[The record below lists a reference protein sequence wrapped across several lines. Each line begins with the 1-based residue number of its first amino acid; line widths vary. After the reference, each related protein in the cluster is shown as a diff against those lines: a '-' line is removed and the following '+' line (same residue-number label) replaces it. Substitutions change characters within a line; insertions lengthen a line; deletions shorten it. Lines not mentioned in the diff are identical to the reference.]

1 MSFATRDPRRHL
13 PLLLAA
19 LSMIGPFSIDAI
31 FPGFPDIGRDFAV
44 GDVALQQLLS
54 VYLLAYAA
62 MSLFHGALS
71 DAYGRKPVIVIAM
84 AIYTMASVGAALAP
98 SFAFLLGC
106 RVLQGL
112 CGGAGIV
119 VGRAV
124 VRDTMHGE
132 EAQRMM
138 SKVMM
143 IFGIAPA
150 IAPIVGAWLLGI
162 DGWRGIFWAL
172 SGFTLALTLGVSWF
186 LVESHPVERRTV
198 FRPRPLLAGYLRIG
212 RDLPF
217 WPLAISSSVNFS
229 GLFLYIASAP
239 QVIRHH
245 LRLGA
250 DGFPWLFVP
259 VVTGMVAGAFISG
272 RVAGRVSAA
281 RTVSWGYMA
290 MLSSCAISLVL
301 SLTLDTP
308 RVPWSTL
315 PLALYGCGVQ
325 LAFPTLTLLLLDRF
339 PEQRGA
345 VSSVQAFFSLL
356 MTSLVAG
363 VLSPALSGSMLTLAV
378 GATAMCSVGLCGWIW
393 YVRLERRR
401 LAAATACSAAS
412 VVSQIERNE
421 PG

>member
-1 MSFATRDPRRHL
+1 MPSATRDPRRHL

-19 LSMIGPFSIDAI
+19 LTMIGPFSIDAI
-31 FPGFPDIGRDFAV
+31 FPGFPDIGREFAV
-44 GDVALQQLLS
+44 SDVALQQLLS
-54 VYLLAYAA
+54 VYLLAYAG
-62 MSLFHGALS
+62 MSLFHGALA
-71 DAYGRKPVIVIAM
+71 DAYGRKPVIIIAM
-84 AIYTMASVGAALAP
+84 AVYTVASVGAAMAP
-98 SFAFLLGC
+98 DFAFLLGC
-106 RVLQGL
+106 RVLQGMS
-112 CGGAGIV
+112 GGAGIV

-172 SGFTLALTLGVSWF
+172 SGFTLSLTFAVAWF
-186 LVESHPVERRTV
+186 LVESHPVDRRSV

-217 WPLAISSSVNFS
+217 WPLALASSINFA

-239 QVIRHH
+239 HLIRDLLH
-245 LRLGA
+245 LGP

-259 VVTGMVAGAFISG
+259 VVTGMVSGAFISG
-272 RVAGRVSAA
+272 RLAGRVSASK
-281 RTVSWGYMA
+281 TVAWGYAA
-290 MLSSCAISLVL
+290 MLSSCVL
-301 SLTLDTP
+301 NLILAVSMDAP

-315 PLALYGCGVQ
+315 PLILYGCGVQ

-339 PEQRGA
+339 PDQRGG
-345 VSSVQAFFSLL
+345 VSSVQAFGSLL
-356 MTSLVAG
+356 VTAMVAG
-363 VLSPALSGSMLTLAV
+363 VLSPALSGSMLMLAL
-378 GATAMCSVGLCGWIW
+378 GAIAMCLIGLGSWLW
-393 YVRLERRR
+393 YIRLEHR
-401 LAAATACSAAS
+401 LGVAKVDAS
-412 VVSQIERNE
+412 HVE
-421 PG
+421 PPIAGDGSG

>member
-1 MSFATRDPRRHL
+1 MTSATRDPRRHL

-31 FPGFPDIGRDFAV
+31 FPGFPDIGHTFGV
-44 GDVALQQLLS
+44 GEVALQQLLS
-54 VYLLAYAA
+54 VYLLAYAV
-62 MSLFHGALS
+62 MSLFHGAIS
-71 DAYGRKPVIVIAM
+71 DAYGRKPVIVVAM
-84 AIYTMASVGAALAP
+84 GIYALASAAAALAP
-98 SFAFLLGC
+98 GFGFLLGC
-106 RVLQGL
+106 RIVQGL

-119 VGRAV
+119 VGRAI

-150 IAPIVGAWLLGI
+150 IAPIVGAWLLGM

-172 SGFTLALTLGVSWF
+172 TAFTVLLVFGITRF
-186 LVESHPVERRTV
+186 LVESHPVEKRTV
-198 FRPRPLLAGYLRIG
+198 FRPRPLLRGYVAIA

-217 WPLAISSSVNFS
+217 WPLAIASSVNFS

-239 QVIRHH
+239 HLIRDVLH
-245 LRLGA
+245 LGA

-259 VVTGMVAGAFISG
+259 TVTGMVTGAFISG

-281 RTVSWGYMA
+281 KTVGWGYAA
-290 MLSSCAISLVL
+290 MLSSCAL
-301 SLTLDTP
+301 SLFFALALDAP
-308 RVPWSTL
+308 RVPWSTV

-325 LAFPTLTLLLLDRF
+325 MAFPTITILLLDRF
-339 PEQRGA
+339 PNQRGG
-345 VSSVQAFFSLL
+345 VSSVQAFGSLI
-356 MTSLVAG
+356 TTAFIAG
-363 VLSPALSGSMLTLAV
+363 VLSPLLSSSMLYLAL
-378 GATAMCSVGLCGWIW
+378 GATSLCLTGLAAWVW
-393 YVRLERRR
+393 YGTMERRR
-401 LAAATACSAAS
+401 LARATAGAAS
-412 VVSQIERNE
+412 EVVSQLERNE

>member
-1 MSFATRDPRRHL
+1 MSSATRDPRRYL
-13 PLLLAA
+13 PMLLAA
-19 LSMIGPFSIDAI
+19 LAMIGPFSIDAI

-54 VYLLAYAA
+54 VYLLAYAV

-71 DAYGRKPVIVIAM
+71 DAYGRKPVIVIGM
-84 AIYTMASVGAALAP
+84 AVYTVASVGAAMAP

-106 RVLQGL
+106 RVLQGM

-124 VRDTMHGE
+124 VRDTMQGE

-172 SGFTLALTLGVSWF
+172 SAFTTALTLGVAYF
-186 LVESHPVERRTV
+186 LVESHPEERRTV
-198 FRPRPLLAGYLRIG
+198 FRPRPLLASYLRIA

-217 WPLAISSSVNFS
+217 WPLAVASSINFA
-229 GLFLYIASAP
+229 GLFLYVASAP
-239 QVIRHH
+239 RLIRDLLH
-245 LRLGA
+245 LGA

-259 VVTGMVAGAFISG
+259 VVTGMVTGAFISG

-281 RTVSWGYMA
+281 RTVAWGYVA
-290 MLSSCAISLVL
+290 MLSSCAL
-301 SLTLDTP
+301 SLILAVTLDAP

-315 PLALYGCGVQ
+315 PLVLYGCGVQ

-339 PEQRGA
+339 PDQRGN
-345 VSSVQAFFSLL
+345 VSSVQAFGSLIL
-356 MTSLVAG
+356 TALVAG
-363 VLSPALSGSMLTLAV
+363 VLSPALSGNMLSLAI
-378 GATAMCSVGLCGWIW
+378 GATSLCAIGLVGWLC
-393 YVRLERRR
+393 YVHLERRR
-401 LAAATACSAAS
+401 VSRASAGAASS

>member
-1 MSFATRDPRRHL
+1 MTPAVRDMRRYL
-13 PLLLAA
+13 PFLLAA

-31 FPGFPDIGRDFAV
+31 FPGFPDIGREFGV

-54 VYLLAYAA
+54 VYLLAYAV

-84 AIYTMASVGAALAP
+84 AVYTVASVGAAMAP
-98 SFAFLLGC
+98 NFGFLLAC
-106 RVLQGL
+106 RVLQGM

-132 EAQRMM
+132 DAQRMM

-143 IFGIAPA
+143 IFGVAPA

-172 SGFTLALTLGVSWF
+172 TGFTTLLTLGVAYF
-186 LVESHPVERRTV
+186 LEESHALVHRTV
-198 FRPRPLLAGYLRIG
+198 FRPTPLLRGYRAILRD
-212 RDLPF
+212 RPF
-217 WPLAISSSVNFS
+217 WPLAIASSINFA

-239 QVIRHH
+239 H
-245 LRLGA
+245 LVRDLLHLGV

-259 VVTGMVAGAFISG
+259 TVAGMVVGAFISG
-272 RVAGRVSAA
+272 RMAGRTSAA
-281 RTVSWGYMA
+281 RTVGWGYA
-290 MLSSCAISLVL
+290 CMLSSCAISLVL
-301 SLTLDTP
+301 ALTLHEP

-315 PLALYGCGVQ
+315 PLGLYGCGVQ

-339 PEQRGA
+339 PEQRGG
-345 VSSVQAFFSLL
+345 VSSVQAFGSLIL
-356 MTSLVAG
+356 TSLVAG
-363 VLSPALSGSMLTLAV
+363 VLSPMLSTNMITLAL
-378 GATAMCSVGLCGWIW
+378 GATAMCSIGLAAWLW
-393 YVRLERRR
+393 YTATMRRR
-401 LAAATACSAAS
+401 NTQAT
-412 VVSQIERNE
+412 
-421 PG
+421 P

>member
-1 MSFATRDPRRHL
+1 MNPATRDPRRYL
-13 PLLLAA
+13 PFLLAA

-31 FPGFPDIGRDFAV
+31 FPGFPDIGRDFHV

-54 VYLLAYAA
+54 VYLLAYAV

-71 DAYGRKPVIVIAM
+71 DAYGRKPVIVISM
-84 AIYTMASVGAALAP
+84 AIYTLASVGAAMAP
-98 SFAFLLGC
+98 SFAFLLAC

-119 VGRAV
+119 VGRSV
-124 VRDTMHGE
+124 VRDSMHGE

-143 IFGIAPA
+143 IFGVAPA

-172 SGFTLALTLGVSWF
+172 TGFTMLLTLGVAYF

-198 FRPRPLLAGYLRIG
+198 FRPRPLLHGYAAILG
-212 RDLPF
+212 DLPF
-217 WPLAISSSVNFS
+217 WPLAIAASVNFA

-239 QVIRHH
+239 HLIRD
-245 LRLGA
+245 LLGLGA
-250 DGFPWLFVP
+250 SGFPWLFVP
-259 VVTGMVAGAFISG
+259 VVSGMVFGAFISG

-281 RTVSWGYMA
+281 RTVSWGYVS
-290 MLSSCAISLVL
+290 MLSSCAINLIL
-301 SLTLDTP
+301 ALTLDHP

-339 PEQRGA
+339 PDQRGG
-345 VSSVQAFFSLL
+345 VSSVQAFGSLIL
-356 MTSLVAG
+356 TALVAG
-363 VLSPALSGSMLTLAV
+363 VLSPALSASMLTLAM
-378 GATAMCSVGLCGWIW
+378 GATSICLIGLAAWLW
-393 YVRLERRR
+393 YASLERRR
-401 LAAATACSAAS
+401 LALAKACAASS

>member
-1 MSFATRDPRRHL
+1 MTSATRDLRRYL
-13 PLLLAA
+13 PFLLAA

-31 FPGFPDIGRDFAV
+31 FPGFPDIGRDFGV
-44 GDVALQQLLS
+44 GEVALQQLLS
-54 VYLLAYAA
+54 VYLLAYAV

-71 DAYGRKPVIVIAM
+71 DAYGRKPVIVTGM
-84 AIYTMASVGAALAP
+84 AIYAVASVGAAMAP
-98 SFAFLLGC
+98 TFGFLLGC
-106 RVLQGL
+106 RIVQGM

-119 VGRAV
+119 IGRAV
-124 VRDTMHGE
+124 VRDTMQGE

-150 IAPIVGAWLLGI
+150 IAPIIGAWLLGI

-172 SGFTLALTLGVSWF
+172 AAFTVALTVSVARL
-186 LVESHPVERRTV
+186 LVESHPREKRTV
-198 FRPRPLLAGYLRIG
+198 FRPRPLLHGYLTIM

-217 WPLAISSSVNFS
+217 WPLAIASSINFA

-239 QVIRHH
+239 QLIRDRLH
-245 LRLGA
+245 LGA

-259 VVTGMVAGAFISG
+259 VVSGMVIGAFISG
-272 RVAGRVSAA
+272 RVAGRASAA
-281 RTVSWGYMA
+281 RTVNWGYAA
-290 MLSSCAISLVL
+290 MLSSCVL
-301 SLTLDTP
+301 NLILALALDHP

-339 PEQRGA
+339 PGQRGG
-345 VSSVQAFFSLL
+345 VSSVQAFGSLIF
-356 MTSLVAG
+356 TAIVAG
-363 VLSPALSGSMLTLAV
+363 VLSPALSGSMLTLAIGTTV
-378 GATAMCSVGLCGWIW
+378 MCLIGLTAWLA
-393 YVRLERRR
+393 YAALERRR
-401 LAAATACSAAS
+401 LARTQAAAASS

>member
-1 MSFATRDPRRHL
+1 MPSATRDPRRHL

-19 LSMIGPFSIDAI
+19 LSMIGPFSIDAM

-54 VYLLAYAA
+54 VYLLAYAG

-71 DAYGRKPVIVIAM
+71 DAYGRKPVIVVAM
-84 AIYTMASVGAALAP
+84 VIYTAASVGAALAP

-106 RVLQGL
+106 RVLQGM

-124 VRDTMHGE
+124 VRDTLHGE

-143 IFGIAPA
+143 IFGVAPA
-150 IAPIVGAWLLGI
+150 MAPIVGAWLLGI

-172 SGFTLALTLGVSWF
+172 SGFTLLLTLGVSFF
-186 LVESHPVERRTV
+186 LMESHPAAKRTV
-198 FRPRPLLAGYLRIG
+198 FRPRPLLAGYMRIG

-217 WPLAISSSVNFS
+217 WPLAMSSSVNFS

-239 QVIRHH
+239 EVIRHH
-245 LRLGA
+245 LHLGV

-259 VVTGMVAGAFISG
+259 VVTGMVSGAFISG

-281 RTVSWGYMA
+281 RTVNWGYAA
-290 MLSSCAISLVL
+290 MLSSCAISLAL
-301 SLTLDTP
+301 SLTLDAP

-339 PEQRGA
+339 PEQRGG

-356 MTSLVAG
+356 MTAFVAG
-363 VLSPALSGSMLTLAV
+363 VLSPALSGSMLTLAL
-378 GATAMCSVGLCGWIW
+378 GATVMCSTGLAGWAW

-401 LAAATACSAAS
+401 LAARPAA
-412 VVSQIERNE
+412 IL
-421 PG
+421 

>member
-1 MSFATRDPRRHL
+1 MSSATRDPRRHL

-31 FPGFPDIGRDFAV
+31 FPGFPDIGRDFGV

-54 VYLLAYAA
+54 VYLLAYAV

-71 DAYGRKPVIVIAM
+71 DAYGRKPVIVTAM
-84 AIYTMASVGAALAP
+84 AIYTVASMGAALAP
-98 SFAFLLGC
+98 SFTFLLCC
-106 RVLQGL
+106 RVLQGM

-172 SGFTLALTLGVSWF
+172 SAFTTALTLGVAYF
-186 LVESHPVERRTV
+186 LVESHPGERRTV
-198 FRPRPLLAGYLRIG
+198 FRPRPLLAGYLRIA

-217 WPLAISSSVNFS
+217 WPLALASSVNFA

-239 QVIRHH
+239 HVIRDLLH
-245 LRLGA
+245 LGA

-259 VVTGMVAGAFISG
+259 VVTGMVTGAFISG
-272 RVAGRVSAA
+272 RVAGRVSAV
-281 RTVSWGYMA
+281 RTVAWGYTA
-290 MLSSCAISLVL
+290 MLSSCAINLAL
-301 SLTLDTP
+301 ALTLDSP
-308 RVPWSTL
+308 RVPWSTV

-339 PEQRGA
+339 PEQRGG
-345 VSSVQAFFSLL
+345 VSSVQAFGSLIL
-356 MTSLVAG
+356 TALVAG
-363 VLSPALSGSMLTLAV
+363 VLSPALSGGMLTLGM
-378 GATAMCSVGLCGWIW
+378 GATSLCLLGLAAWIS
-393 YVRLERRR
+393 YIHLERRG
-401 LAAATACSAAS
+401 LARAKAES
-412 VVSQIERNE
+412 VEV
-421 PG
+421 PTV

>member
-1 MSFATRDPRRHL
+1 MSSSTRDPRRYL
-13 PLLLAA
+13 PLLIAS

-31 FPGFPDIGRDFAV
+31 FPGFPDIGREFAT

-54 VYLLAYAA
+54 VYLLAYAV
-62 MSLFHGALS
+62 MSLFHGPLS

-84 AIYTMASVGAALAP
+84 SIYAVASVGAAMAP
-98 SFAFLLGC
+98 SFSLLMGC
-106 RVLQGL
+106 RVLQGI

-124 VRDTMHGE
+124 VRDTMQGE

-172 SGFTLALTLGVSWF
+172 SAFTVAVTLGVAFF
-186 LVESHPVERRTV
+186 LVESHPENRRTV
-198 FRPRPLLAGYLRIG
+198 FRPRPLLAGYLRIA

-217 WPLAISSSVNFS
+217 WPLAVASSINFA
-229 GLFLYIASAP
+229 GLFLYVASAP
-239 QVIRHH
+239 RLIRDLLH
-245 LRLGA
+245 LGT

-259 VVTGMVAGAFISG
+259 VVAGMVSGAFISG

-281 RTVSWGYMA
+281 RTVGWGYAA
-290 MLSSCAISLVL
+290 MLSSCAL
-301 SLTLDTP
+301 SLALAVMLDAP
-308 RVPWSTL
+308 RVPWTTL
-315 PLALYGCGVQ
+315 PLVLYGCGVQ

-339 PEQRGA
+339 PDQRGG
-345 VSSVQAFFSLL
+345 VSSVQAFGSLIL
-356 MTSLVAG
+356 TALVAG
-363 VLSPALSGSMLTLAV
+363 VLSPALSTNALNLALGATSLCLIGLVAWLCYAHMERRGLTLA
-378 GATAMCSVGLCGWIW
+378 TAG
-393 YVRLERRR
+393 
-401 LAAATACSAAS
+401 AATS

>member
-1 MSFATRDPRRHL
+1 MTPATRDARRYL
-13 PLLLAA
+13 PLILAA

-31 FPGFPDIGRDFAV
+31 FPGFPAIGHDFDV
-44 GDVALQQLLS
+44 GQVALQQLLS
-54 VYLLAYAA
+54 VYLLAYAV

-84 AIYTMASVGAALAP
+84 AIYTVASVGAAMAP
-98 SFAFLLGC
+98 TFGFLLAC
-106 RVLQGL
+106 RVLQGM

-143 IFGIAPA
+143 IFGVAPA

-172 SGFTLALTLGVSWF
+172 SAFTTLLTLGVSYF
-186 LVESHPVERRTV
+186 LVESHPLEHRSV
-198 FRPRPLLAGYLRIG
+198 FRPKPLLHSYGTIV

-217 WPLAISSSVNFS
+217 WPLAIASSINFA

-239 QVIRHH
+239 H
-245 LRLGA
+245 LIVDILHLGA
-250 DGFPWLFVP
+250 SGFPWLFIP
-259 VVTGMVAGAFISG
+259 AVTGMVFGAFVSG

-281 RTVSWGYMA
+281 RTVGWGYA
-290 MLSSCAISLVL
+290 CMLVSCLISLL
-301 SLTLDTP
+301 LAIFLDQP

-325 LAFPTLTLLLLDRF
+325 IAFPTLTLLLLDRF
-339 PEQRGA
+339 PEQRGG
-345 VSSVQAFFSLL
+345 VSSVQAFGSLIL
-356 MTSLVAG
+356 TSLVAG
-363 VLSPALSGSMLTLAV
+363 VLSPMLSVNMLTLAL
-378 GATAMCSVGLCGWIW
+378 GALAMATIGLAAWLW
-393 YVRLERRR
+393 YVSIMRRPIH
-401 LAAATACSAAS
+401 LL
-412 VVSQIERNE
+412 
-421 PG
+421 

>member
-1 MSFATRDPRRHL
+1 
-13 PLLLAA
+13 LLAA

-31 FPGFPDIGRDFAV
+31 FPGFPDIGRDFTV

-71 DAYGRKPVIVIAM
+71 DAYGRKPVIVVAM
-84 AIYTMASVGAALAP
+84 AIYTVASIGAALAP

-112 CGGAGIV
+112 SGGAGIV

-124 VRDTMHGE
+124 VRDTMQGE

-172 SGFTLALTLGVSWF
+172 SGFTLALTLGVSYF
-186 LVESHPVERRTV
+186 LMESHPADRRTV
-198 FRPRPLLAGYLRIG
+198 FRPRPLLAGYLRIM

-217 WPLAISSSVNFS
+217 WPLAISSSINFA
-229 GLFLYIASAP
+229 GLFLYVASAP
-239 QVIRHH
+239 YLIRHLLH
-245 LRLGA
+245 LGP

-259 VVTGMVAGAFISG
+259 VVTGMVSGAFISG

-281 RTVSWGYMA
+281 RTVTWGYAA
-290 MLSSCAISLVL
+290 MLSSCALSLVL
-301 SLTLDTP
+301 VLALNEP

-315 PLALYGCGVQ
+315 PLVLYGCGVQ

-339 PEQRGA
+339 PEQRGG
-345 VSSVQAFFSLL
+345 VSSVQAFGSLIV
-356 MTSLVAG
+356 TALVAG
-363 VLSPALSGSMLTLAV
+363 VISPALSSSMLGLAL
-378 GATAMCSVGLCGWIW
+378 GSTAMCSIGLAGWGW
-393 YVRLERRR
+393 YIHLERRR
-401 LAAATACSAAS
+401 LARAKAGAATS

>member
-1 MSFATRDPRRHL
+1 MTSATRDPRRYL
-13 PLLLAA
+13 PFLLAA

-31 FPGFPDIGRDFAV
+31 FPGFPDIGRDFGV
-44 GDVALQQLLS
+44 GAVALQQLLS
-54 VYLLAYAA
+54 VYLLAYAV

-84 AIYTMASVGAALAP
+84 AVYTVASVGAALAP
-98 SFAFLLGC
+98 SFSFLLGC
-106 RVLQGL
+106 RILQGL

-143 IFGIAPA
+143 IFGVAPA

-172 SGFTLALTLGVSWF
+172 TGFTTLLTLGVSYF
-186 LVESHPVERRTV
+186 LVESHPPAHRTV
-198 FRPRPLLAGYLRIG
+198 FRPRPLLRGYRAILS
-212 RDLPF
+212 DLPF
-217 WPLAISSSVNFS
+217 WPLAIAASVNFS

-239 QVIRHH
+239 HLIRD
-245 LRLGA
+245 LLGLGA
-250 DGFPWLFVP
+250 SGFPWLFVP
-259 VVTGMVAGAFISG
+259 VVSGMVAGAFISG
-272 RVAGRVSAA
+272 RVAGRASAA
-281 RTVSWGYMA
+281 RTVSWGYA
-290 MLSSCAISLVL
+290 SMLSSCALNLILAV
-301 SLTLDTP
+301 TLDHP
-308 RVPWSTL
+308 RVPWSTV

-339 PEQRGA
+339 PEQRGG
-345 VSSVQAFFSLL
+345 VSSVQAFGSLIL
-356 MTSLVAG
+356 TALVAG
-363 VLSPALSGSMLTLAV
+363 VLSPALSDNMLTLAI
-378 GATAMCSVGLCGWIW
+378 GATTICLIGLAAWMW
-393 YVRLERRR
+393 YVSLERRR
-401 LAAATACSAAS
+401 LARAKAGAASS

>member
-1 MSFATRDPRRHL
+1 MTSATRDPRRHL
-13 PLLLAA
+13 PLILAA

-31 FPGFPDIGRDFAV
+31 FPGFPDIGHAFGV
-44 GDVALQQLLS
+44 GEVALQQLLS
-54 VYLLAYAA
+54 VYLLAYAV
-62 MSLFHGALS
+62 MSLFHGAIS
-71 DAYGRKPVIVIAM
+71 DAYGRKPVIVVAM
-84 AIYTMASVGAALAP
+84 GIYALASMGAALAP
-98 SFAFLLGC
+98 SFGFLLAC
-106 RVLQGL
+106 RVVQGL

-119 VGRAV
+119 VGRAI

-132 EAQRMM
+132 DAQRMM

-172 SGFTLALTLGVSWF
+172 TAFTVLLVAGIVRF
-186 LVESHPVERRTV
+186 LVESHPVEKRTV
-198 FRPRPLLAGYLRIG
+198 FRPRPLLRGYMAIA

-217 WPLAISSSVNFS
+217 WPLAIASSVNFS

-239 QVIRHH
+239 HLIRDVLH
-245 LRLGA
+245 LGA

-259 VVTGMVAGAFISG
+259 TVSGMVTGAFISG

-281 RTVSWGYMA
+281 RTVGWGYVC
-290 MLSSCAISLVL
+290 MLSSCAFSLFFALVL
-301 SLTLDTP
+301 DAP

-325 LAFPTLTLLLLDRF
+325 LAFPTLTILLLDRF
-339 PEQRGA
+339 PEQRGG
-345 VSSVQAFFSLL
+345 VSSVQAFGSLI
-356 MTSLVAG
+356 MTALVAG
-363 VLSPALSGSMLTLAV
+363 VLSPMLSSSMLFLAL
-378 GATAMCSVGLCGWIW
+378 GATALCGVGLVGWLW
-393 YVRLERRR
+393 YRSMERRR
-401 LAAATACSAAS
+401 VALTPAAAATE

>member
-1 MSFATRDPRRHL
+1 MTSATRDPRRHL

-31 FPGFPDIGRDFAV
+31 FPGFPDIGRDFVV

-54 VYLLAYAA
+54 VYLLAYAV

-71 DAYGRKPVIVIAM
+71 DAYGRKPVIVVGM
-84 AIYTMASVGAALAP
+84 AIYTVASIGAALAP
-98 SFAFLLGC
+98 SFTFLLGC

-124 VRDTMHGE
+124 VRDTMQGE

-172 SGFTLALTLGVSWF
+172 SGFTFLLTMAIAYL

-198 FRPRPLLAGYLRIG
+198 FRPRPLLRGYISILS
-212 RDLPF
+212 DKPF
-217 WPLAISSSVNFS
+217 WPLAIAASVNFS

-239 QVIRHH
+239 HLIRD
-245 LRLGA
+245 LLGLGA

-259 VVTGMVAGAFISG
+259 VVSGMVFGAFVSG

-281 RTVSWGYMA
+281 RTVSWGYVA
-290 MLSSCAISLVL
+290 MLSSCALNLLFALVL
-301 SLTLDTP
+301 DHP
-308 RVPWSTL
+308 RVPWSTV

-339 PEQRGA
+339 PNQRGG
-345 VSSVQAFFSLL
+345 VSSVQAFGSLIL
-356 MTSLVAG
+356 TALVAG
-363 VLSPALSGSMLTLAV
+363 VLSPALSANMLTLAL
-378 GATAMCSVGLCGWIW
+378 GATTICLTGLFAWIW
-393 YVRLERRR
+393 YAALERRR
-401 LAAATACSAAS
+401 LALARAGAASS

>member
-1 MSFATRDPRRHL
+1 MNSATRDPRRYL

-31 FPGFPDIGRDFAV
+31 FPGFPDIGHDFGV
-44 GDVALQQLLS
+44 SDVALQQLLS
-54 VYLLAYAA
+54 VYLLSYAV

-71 DAYGRKPVIVIAM
+71 DAYGRKPVIVISM
-84 AIYTMASVGAALAP
+84 AIYTVASVGAAMAP

-124 VRDTMHGE
+124 VRDSMHGE

-143 IFGIAPA
+143 IFGVAPA

-172 SGFTLALTLGVSWF
+172 TGFTTLLTLGVAYF

-198 FRPRPLLAGYLRIG
+198 FRPRPLLRGYAAILV
-212 RDLPF
+212 DLPF
-217 WPLAISSSVNFS
+217 WPLAIAASVNFA

-239 QVIRHH
+239 HLIRD
-245 LRLGA
+245 LLGLGA
-250 DGFPWLFVP
+250 SGFPWLFVP
-259 VVTGMVAGAFISG
+259 VVSGMVLGAFISG

-281 RTVSWGYMA
+281 RTVSWGYVS
-290 MLSSCAISLVL
+290 MLSSCAINLVL
-301 SLTLDTP
+301 ALTLDHP

-339 PEQRGA
+339 PDQRGG
-345 VSSVQAFFSLL
+345 VSSVQAFGSLIL
-356 MTSLVAG
+356 TALVAG
-363 VLSPALSGSMLTLAV
+363 VLSPVLSASMLTLAL
-378 GATAMCSVGLCGWIW
+378 GATSICLTGLVAWLW
-393 YVRLERRR
+393 YASLERRR
-401 LAAATACSAAS
+401 LARAKAGAAAS

>member
-1 MSFATRDPRRHL
+1 MASAARDPRRHL

-31 FPGFPDIGRDFAV
+31 FPGFPDIGRTFGV
-44 GDVALQQLLS
+44 GEVALQQLLS
-54 VYLLAYAA
+54 VYLLAYAV
-62 MSLFHGALS
+62 MSLFHGAIS
-71 DAYGRKPVIVIAM
+71 DAYGRKPVIVVAM
-84 AIYTMASVGAALAP
+84 GIYALASAGAALAP
-98 SFAFLLGC
+98 SFGFLLGC
-106 RVLQGL
+106 RIVQGL
-112 CGGAGIV
+112 SGGAGIV
-119 VGRAV
+119 VGRAI
-124 VRDTMHGE
+124 VRDTLHGE
-132 EAQRMM
+132 DAQRMM

-172 SGFTLALTLGVSWF
+172 TVFTVLLVAGILRF
-186 LVESHPVERRTV
+186 LQESHPVEKRTV
-198 FRPRPLLAGYLRIG
+198 FRPRPLLRGYLAIV

-217 WPLAISSSVNFS
+217 WPLAIASSVNFA

-239 QVIRHH
+239 HLIRDVLH
-245 LRLGA
+245 LGA

-259 VVTGMVAGAFISG
+259 TVTGMVTGAFISG

-281 RTVSWGYMA
+281 RTVGWGYAA
-290 MLSSCAISLVL
+290 MLASCAFSLFFAL
-301 SLTLDTP
+301 ALDAP

-325 LAFPTLTLLLLDRF
+325 MAFPTITLLLLDRF
-339 PEQRGA
+339 PDQRGG
-345 VSSVQAFFSLL
+345 VSSVQAFGSLL
-356 MTSLVAG
+356 TTAFIAG
-363 VLSPALSGSMLTLAV
+363 VLSPLLSSSMLHLAL
-378 GATAMCSVGLCGWIW
+378 GASALCLVGLVAWLW
-393 YVRLERRR
+393 YRSMERRR
-401 LAAATACSAAS
+401 LARATAVAATE

>member
-1 MSFATRDPRRHL
+1 MNPATRDPRRYL
-13 PLLLAA
+13 PFLLAA

-31 FPGFPDIGRDFAV
+31 FPGFPDIGRDFQV

-54 VYLLAYAA
+54 VYLLAYAV

-71 DAYGRKPVIVIAM
+71 DAYGRKPVIVISM
-84 AIYTMASVGAALAP
+84 AIYTLASVGAAMAP

-124 VRDTMHGE
+124 VRDSMHGE

-143 IFGIAPA
+143 IFGVAPA

-172 SGFTLALTLGVSWF
+172 TGFTTLLTLGVAYF

-198 FRPRPLLAGYLRIG
+198 FRPRPLLRGYAAILG
-212 RDLPF
+212 DLPF
-217 WPLAISSSVNFS
+217 WPLAIAASVNFS

-239 QVIRHH
+239 HLIRD
-245 LRLGA
+245 LLGLGA
-250 DGFPWLFVP
+250 GGFPWLFVP
-259 VVTGMVAGAFISG
+259 VVSGMVFGAFISG

-281 RTVSWGYMA
+281 RTVSWGYVS
-290 MLSSCAISLVL
+290 MLSSCAINLVL
-301 SLTLDTP
+301 ALTLDHP

-339 PEQRGA
+339 PDQRGG
-345 VSSVQAFFSLL
+345 VSSVQAFGSLIL
-356 MTSLVAG
+356 TALVAG
-363 VLSPALSGSMLTLAV
+363 VLSPALSASMLTLAM
-378 GATAMCSVGLCGWIW
+378 GATSICLIGLVAWLW
-393 YVRLERRR
+393 YASLERRR
-401 LAAATACSAAS
+401 LALAKACAASS